1 MLDFLAKKFIKNH
14 NNIDN
19 RSVRTAYGYLG
30 GFVVILGNVLL
41 FVVKFMIGFFSHSV
55 AIMADAF
62 NNLSD
67 AGSGIAMLLGFYFSG
82 KPADK
87 EHPFGHGRGEYIS
100 ALFISFMVILVGIQ
114 FVKTS
119 IERIIHPT
127 QVQFH
132 IALLIVLVISILFKV
147 WLAYFNYK
155 LGKKINSDALT
166 AAALDSISDVVTT
179 SVVTVSLFVGNTI
192 EMPIDGYIG
201 LLVSAFIIIG
211 GIKLI
216 RETMTPILGE
226 ASNLELTKKLEY
238 AILQC
243 DERIIGMHD
252 MIIHDYGPG
261 RLFVTVDVELPDDLS
276 LIEAHQI
283 ADRIER
289 RVSNQYQIDLFVHM
303 DPISKNNPAY
313 VEVRDFLTNFFEKEE
328 QGISFHD
335 LQLIEKNGKKILSFD
350 LIVPIEYEKEQT
362 WEVIKKLKQEMKN
375 KNMTFATKIKIDR
388 EGIHTGMH

>member
-19 RSVRTAYGYLG
+19 RSVRIAYGYLG

-132 IALLIVLVISILFKV
+132 IALLIVLMLSILFKV

>member
-14 NNIDN
+14 NDIDN

-132 IALLIVLVISILFKV
+132 IALLFVLVLSILFKV

-179 SVVTVSLFVGNTI
+179 SVVTVSLFVDNTI

-289 RVSNQYQIDLFVHM
+289 RVSKQYQIDLFVHM

>member
-19 RSVRTAYGYLG
+19 RSVRIAYGYLG

>member
-132 IALLIVLVISILFKV
+132 IALLIVLMLSILFKV